1 MNRIDRISAIL
12 VQLQSKR
19 VVKAQEIADRFSI
32 SLRTVYR
39 DIRTLEEA
47 GVPLAGEA
55 GVGYSIMEGYRLP
68 PVMFSKEE
76 AIAFLTAGKMV
87 EKLTDPSSRRH
98 YEEAMFKIKAVLRY
112 ADKDMLE
119 DMASYIEVVDNPYLP
134 AKEHTSI
141 HLQTILKSIAAREV
155 LEIGYFAN
163 HSQQYSN
170 RETEPV
176 GIFYLG
182 NHWYMIAYCRMRN
195 DYRHFRTDRIRYI
208 NATGKH
214 FDKQHP
220 SLQSF
225 LAKMSK
231 EKDMHTIV
239 IRVDRSVLRYFGEQ
253 KYYNGFVS
261 QRELG
266 GQVEMTFVTASVRE
280 FVKFYLLFAEHAEI
294 VSPASLK
301 ALVQENLRAIEKKL
315 N

>member
-1 MNRIDRISAIL
+1 
-12 VQLQSKR
+12 
-19 VVKAQEIADRFSI
+19 
-32 SLRTVYR
+32 
-39 DIRTLEEA
+39 
-47 GVPLAGEA
+47 
-55 GVGYSIMEGYRLP
+55 
-68 PVMFSKEE
+68 
-76 AIAFLTAGKMV
+76 
-87 EKLTDPSSRRH
+87 
-98 YEEAMFKIKAVLRY
+98 
-112 ADKDMLE
+112 
-119 DMASYIEVVDNPYLP
+119 DNPCLP

-261 QRELG
+261 LKEVG
-266 GQVEMTFVTASVRE
+266 DQVEMTFVTGSVKG
-280 FVKFYLLFAEHAEI
+280 FVKFYLLFAEYAEI
-294 VSPASLK
+294 VRPASLK
-301 ALVQENLRAIEKKL
+301 TLVQENLRAIEKKL